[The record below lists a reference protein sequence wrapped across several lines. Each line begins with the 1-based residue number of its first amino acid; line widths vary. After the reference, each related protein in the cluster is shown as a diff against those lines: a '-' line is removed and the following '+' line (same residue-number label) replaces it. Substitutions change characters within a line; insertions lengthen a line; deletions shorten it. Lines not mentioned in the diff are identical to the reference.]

1 MAKIKLND
9 ALAALQGKFGKVV
22 FKQINGKFFA
32 TRYAKTQKPRTE
44 KQKAWNARFRRASLF
59 AKAVKSDSR
68 LRAFYEPIAKARN
81 CRLREVVLSDAFG
94 DPEIISV
101 DFSRYAGHPGGV
113 IRIRATDNYGVVSV
127 HLWLRGPNG
136 ISESGDAVQEGKTD
150 VWLYTA
156 TTAMPPS
163 SAIKVRVVAS
173 DRPQNHA
180 VHECVWPECKTT
192 PEPNVIGPEVKP
204 ESSE

>member
-68 LRAFYEPIAKARN
+68 LRAFYEPIAQARN

-94 DPEIISV
+94 DPEITAV
-101 DFSRYAGHPGGV
+101 DFSGYAGQPGDV
-113 IRIRATDNYGVVSV
+113 IRIRATDNYGVVNV
-127 HLWLRGPNG
+127 NVWLRGPNG
-136 ISESGDAVQEGKTD
+136 IAEFEKAAQEGQTD
-150 VWLYTA
+150 LWLYTA
-156 TTAMPPS
+156 TTAMPPDS
-163 SAIKVRVVAS
+163 PVKVRVVAS
-173 DRPQNHA
+173 DRPGNNA
-180 VHECVWPECKTT
+180 VHECVWPECVAT
-192 PEPNVIGPEVKP
+192 PESGAMEQK
-204 ESSE
+204 